1 MIDIVLINPTFSLKT
16 EEKKH
21 FPTGL
26 GMVGAG
32 LKRNDISYSIFDC
45 DTIGLYDEESICNRL
60 REVIAEEKPRIV
72 GLTGFWVQYPLLKK
86 ISWQIKKEFCDIKI
100 VAGGYW
106 AFQAPEVVLE
116 KTAVDYIVHG
126 EGDEIVPELVKCL
139 LSDSDVSSLQGISRK
154 DGNDTIIYDG
164 PNVIVKQLDSLAY
177 PDYDQF
183 EMEYYISSL
192 SRKYLLDWTFMTKD
206 ELDAK
211 FGSTD
216 SLRNITLNSARGCIG
231 HCAFCS
237 ASTQHYR
244 KFSNEYIID
253 YIKYL
258 KQKFN
263 INSINFSDSLSFI
276 NKKQTEEFCKAV
288 IEEDLN
294 IIFHTIVRTDVDYTR
309 ESIRLLKQAGCYD
322 LVFGMESANE
332 KICNEIMGKKIDIE
346 KAGKL
351 FDICR
356 EEKLHTRISF
366 IFNMPGETEDA
377 AWDTIRF
384 IRDHRLERGGVYYAN
399 PLPKTRLY
407 DMAKSAGFIGDEIEY
422 YEYNPGLDKGVSDFQ
437 RYINSFKFNDT
448 PNFLVEGFSQIA
460 TSYYSLN
467 YYRNHNKHLNPRYVK
482 AWLRLWYNYMKYYSY
497 KAAVKVFGD
506 TSFLSNLRF
515 KRNTC
520 H

>member
-1 MIDIVLINPTFSLKT
+1 MSDVLLVNPAFSKT

-32 LKRNDISYSIFDC
+32 LKRNDISYSILDC
-45 DTIGLYDEESICNRL
+45 DTTGLYDEESICNRL
-60 REVIAEEKPRIV
+60 REVITEDKPRIV

-86 ISWQIKKEFCDIKI
+86 ISLLIKKEFGDIKV

-116 KTAVDYIVHG
+116 KTGVDYIVHG

-154 DGNDTIIYDG
+154 DGDDTVIYDG
-164 PNVIVKQLDSLAY
+164 PNVIVKQLDSLTY

-183 EMEYYISSL
+183 EMEYYISNL
-192 SRKYLLDWTFMTKD
+192 SRKYLLDWTYMTKE

-211 FGSTD
+211 FGSAD
-216 SLRNITLNSARGCIG
+216 PLRNITLNSARGCIG

-237 ASTQHYR
+237 VSTQRYR

-253 YIKYL
+253 YIKFL

-276 NKKQTEEFCKAV
+276 NKKQTEDFCKAV
-288 IEEDLN
+288 IEEELN
-294 IIFHTIVRTDVDYTR
+294 IIFHIIARTDVDYTR

-356 EEKLHTRISF
+356 EEKLHTRITF
-366 IFNMPGETEDA
+366 IFNMPGETEEA

-407 DMAKSAGFIGDEIEY
+407 DMTKERGFIADDVFY
-422 YEYNPGLDKGVSDFQ
+422 YEFNPGLDKGKSDFK
-437 RYINSFKFNDT
+437 RYIDSFRFNKT
-448 PNFLVEGFSQIA
+448 PDYLVEGFSHIA
-460 TSYYSLN
+460 RSIYSIN
-467 YYRNHNKHLNPRYVK
+467 YYENHKKYLSLRYLK
-482 AWLRLWYNYMKYYSY
+482 AWLRLWCNLSKYYLY
-497 KAAVKVFGD
+497 KLAYRLLGPRA
-506 TSFLSNLRF
+506 FLKELRF
-515 KRNTC
+515 AKKLTT
-520 H
+520 